1 MGTDGIRV
9 KQQDGQ
15 RQPAQRVSNGKKF
28 SVTVHVPEEV
38 AARWP
43 EWFTTDKLMGEAY
56 KAAAVAG
63 APARARALSRLGILV
78 VGLLIVELF
87 VAGVVLGYLGASRFR
102 LVAVSEPRPAASD
115 VDSGAGAAADASTS
129 DSMVAATDA
138 PEPAE
143 SAAVAGASRGAG
155 SSSAG
160 LMTAAA
166 ASAAS
171 PSTAKVKS
179 TTSLR
184 ALSANPARAAY
195 RVQLGVYRTRA
206 NADDLLFRLRRDGY
220 QPTVR
225 ISRGLFFVQI
235 GSFTTRSAAQRLADD
250 LRAKRYDVLVVP

>member
-9 KQQDGQ
+9 KQPDGQ
-15 RQPAQRVSNGKKF
+15 RQPAQRAPNGKKF

-43 EWFTTDKLMGEAY
+43 EWFTADKLMGEAY

-87 VAGVVLGYLGASRFR
+87 VAGVVLGYLGAGRFR
-102 LVAVSEPRPAASD
+102 LVAVSELLPAASD
-115 VDSGAGAAADASTS
+115 VDSGADATADASTS
-129 DSMVAATDA
+129 GSTVAATDA

-143 SAAVAGASRGAG
+143 SAAVAGSSGGAG

-184 ALSANPARAAY
+184 ALSANPARAY
-195 RVQLGVYRTRA
+195 RVQLGVYRMRA
-206 NADDLLFRLRRDGY
+206 NADDLVFRLRRDGY

-225 ISRGLFFVQI
+225 TSRELFFVQI
-235 GSFTTRSAAQRLADD
+235 GSFATRSAAQRLADD
-250 LRAKRYDVLVVP
+250 LRAKRYDVFVVP

>member
-9 KQQDGQ
+9 KQPDGQ
-15 RQPAQRVSNGKKF
+15 RQPAVRASNGKKF

-63 APARARALSRLGILV
+63 APARARALSRLGVLV

-87 VAGVVLGYLGASRFR
+87 VAGVVLGYLGAGRFH
-102 LVAVSEPRPAASD
+102 LVAVSEPRPQASD
-115 VDSGAGAAADASTS
+115 VVANASDGVGAGATADASAS
-129 DSMVAATDA
+129 RSAVAATDA

-143 SAAVAGASRGAG
+143 NAGG

-160 LMTAAA
+160 LMATAAT
-166 ASAAS
+166 SAS
-171 PSTAKVKS
+171 PSTAQATS
-179 TTSLR
+179 TTGALR
-184 ALSANPARAAY
+184 TLAANPTRAY
-195 RVQLGVYRTRA
+195 RVQLGAFRMRA
-206 NADDLLFRLRRDGY
+206 NADELIFRLRRDGY
-220 QPTVR
+220 QPSIRT
-225 ISRGLFFVQI
+225 SRGLMFVQI
-235 GSFTTRSAAQRLADD
+235 GSFKTRAGAERLAGE

>member
-9 KQQDGQ
+9 KQPDGQ
-15 RQPAQRVSNGKKF
+15 RQPAQRAPNGKKF

-78 VGLLIVELF
+78 VGLLVVELF
-87 VAGVVLGYLGASRFR
+87 LAGVVLGYLGAGRFR

-115 VDSGAGAAADASTS
+115 VDSGAVADAATSGST
-129 DSMVAATDA
+129 VAATDA
-138 PEPAE
+138 PEPADT
-143 SAAVAGASRGAG
+143 AAVAGSTSGAG

-171 PSTAKVKS
+171 PSTVKVKS

-184 ALSANPARAAY
+184 ALSANPARAY
-195 RVQLGVYRTRA
+195 RVQLGVYRMRA
-206 NADDLLFRLRRDGY
+206 NADDLVFRLRRDGY

-225 ISRGLFFVQI
+225 TSRGLFFVQI
-235 GSFTTRSAAQRLADD
+235 GSFTTRSAARRLADD

>member
-28 SVTVHVPEEV
+28 SVTVNVPEEV

-63 APARARALSRLGILV
+63 APALARALSRLGILV

-87 VAGVVLGYLGASRFR
+87 IAGVVLGYLGANRFR

-115 VDSGAGAAADASTS
+115 VDSGADATADASTS
-129 DSMVAATDA
+129 DSTVAATDA

-143 SAAVAGASRGAG
+143 SAAVAGSSAGAG

-179 TTSLR
+179 ATSLR
-184 ALSANPARAAY
+184 ALSANPARAY

-206 NADDLLFRLRRDGY
+206 NADDLVFRLRRDGY
-220 QPTVR
+220 QPTIR
-225 ISRGLFFVQI
+225 TSRGRMFVQI
-235 GSFTTRSAAQRLADD
+235 GSFKTRAAAERLAGE